1 MTVSLTS
8 SSTSSFTSTS
18 SFAPVVH
25 SEWLKIRS
33 VRSLGATLASVFL
46 ATVGFSLLLS
56 ATLSTEETAK
66 PDFDPLLSSFFGIDF
81 GQIAAICFGALAVAG
96 EYKSGAIRISLAVV
110 PRRGVLYT
118 AKLAVIGGLALLVG
132 LATSLTC
139 FLAGQAF
146 LGDRGVGIGDPGAL
160 RAVVGCGI
168 YLALITLFSAGLAA
182 VLRSGPAVMGILIPF
197 LLMVSFVIGDVS
209 QDDSV
214 VEFLPDRAG
223 RQALLQESTGVLG
236 PWTGLGVLGIWVAAA
251 LWAGWQSLHRRD
263 A

>member
-1 MTVSLTS
+1 MTVSITS
-8 SSTSSFTSTS
+8 
-18 SFAPVVH
+18 VLH

-33 VRSLGATLASVFL
+33 ARSLGATLGSVFL
-46 ATVGFSLLLS
+46 ATVAFSLLMC
-56 ATLSTEETAK
+56 ATLGTEETGK
-66 PDFDPLLSSFFGIDF
+66 PDFDPLRSSFFGLNF
-81 GQIAAICFGALAVAG
+81 GQVAAICFGALAVAG
-96 EYKSGAIRISLAVV
+96 EYRSGAVRISLAAV
-110 PRRGVLYT
+110 PRRGVFYA

-139 FLAGQAF
+139 FLAGQEF
-146 LGDRGVGIGDPGAL
+146 LGDQGVGLGHPGAL
-160 RAVVGCGI
+160 RVVVGCGI

-197 LLMVSFVIGDVS
+197 LLMLSFVIGDIS
-209 QDDSV
+209 QDGGI

-223 RQALLQESTGVLG
+223 QQVLLQESTGMLG
-236 PWTGLGVLGIWVAAA
+236 PWSGLGVLGLWVAAA